1 MEFLEVPL
9 YDDDVFKLGVRF
21 VLNAILLISVV
32 LCALGPGKLPR
43 NFAFP
48 VVMMNLMAFF
58 ICFTMKKLDLGL
70 GMALGLFAIFAV
82 LRYRTQSIDV
92 KQMTYL
98 FIAIGIAVINALA
111 NKKTS
116 YVELLAVNSAILLT
130 AFCIERYLPRD
141 RHQQQTVNY
150 DRLELLPPDKR
161 AELLA
166 DISQRTG
173 LQVTEVE
180 LRRIDLQTGKAT
192 LSVTSQVPPKG

>member
-9 YDDDVFKLGVRF
+9 YDDDLFKLGVRF
-21 VLNAILLISVV
+21 VINGVVLLCVV
-32 LCALGPGKLPR
+32 LCALGPGKLTR

-48 VVMMNLMAFF
+48 MAMMNLMAFF
-58 ICFTMKKLDLGL
+58 ICFTMKKLELGL

-98 FIAIGIAVINALA
+98 FIAIGVAVINALS

-116 YVELLAVNSAILLT
+116 YTELLAVNSVILLI
-130 AFCIERYLPRD
+130 AFLIERYLSSD
-141 RHQQQTVNY
+141 RHQDHTVTY
-150 DRLELLPPDKR
+150 DRLDLLPPDR
-161 AELLA
+161 RTELIA

-173 LQVTEVE
+173 LDVTSVE

-192 LSVTSQVPPKG
+192 LMVTTLAPAHE